1 MQKLI
6 YGVGVWELKP
16 HSAAMSFMPSSSLMK
31 GVSTM
36 KTHWAFRLY
45 IYLIIGISLIHLLPF
60 LFVGKYYV
68 FMIYYT
74 TFPFPILFT
83 PLFDTLVRNL
93 LAQIL
98 ISVIASSCVWSLIVT
113 AIVTAVYSLLKR
125 QQPKGNG
132 EQQ

>member
-1 MQKLI
+1 
-6 YGVGVWELKP
+6 
-16 HSAAMSFMPSSSLMK
+16 MK
-31 GVSTM
+31 
-36 KTHWAFRLY
+36 KTRVFWLTFW
-45 IYLIIGISLIHLLPF
+45 GIVILQLFPF